1 MPMRCGL
8 VKKWSKEAPYMR
20 ETRYRF
26 TVEWNVLKR
35 YRTWQ
40 ASRKEFLYPEN
51 SIEPELRDD
60 KEPQFE
66 PEQEST
72 ARLEKRDDDS

>member
-1 MPMRCGL
+1 
-8 VKKWSKEAPYMR
+8 
-20 ETRYRF
+20 
-26 TVEWNVLKR
+26 VEWNVLKR

-40 ASRKEFLYPEN
+40 ANRRTFLYPEN
-51 SIEPELRDD
+51 SIEPEQRDD